1 MGELSASTSKAVTGG
16 IHVRLAVAS
25 AYLTAC
31 AVIGIQVPFLPL
43 FLADRGMGPA
53 AISLALALPM
63 TIRLAAMPLAGIYS
77 DRLGAPRTV
86 LAWLGIL
93 SALGFALIGVV
104 PGILLILVAIAVSA
118 IFWTPIFPLLDAY
131 TLRLV
136 NIGKVDYGRV
146 RLWGSVSFI
155 AANLLGGYLLD
166 WMPVSTIIWL
176 IAGFCFLFMLTARA
190 LPLLAR
196 PLGQEMSFNVVL
208 PKKTVLLGVF
218 AAACVQASHALLYGF
233 SSLQWKDSGI
243 DTSTIGMLWSLGVG
257 AEIVLFYAGKHLVGR
272 IPALYLIA
280 LGGIAAGIRFAAFAF
295 DPPLTLIVPLQL
307 LHAFTYGATHLGLM
321 TLLGQNTPAH
331 KSARAQTFSSAVL
344 GAVMALATITAGPL
358 YARWGVEA
366 YAVFAALGVLGAS
379 IAFYA
384 IVQPQSS
391 RGGGKTV
398 APS

>member
-104 PGILLILVAIAVSA
+104 PGVLLILVAIAVSA

-146 RLWGSVSFI
+146 RLWGSASFI

-196 PLGQEMSFNVVL
+196 PLGQETSFNVVL
-208 PKKTVLLGVF
+208 PKKRFCSACSRRPACRRATRCFMGSHPCNGKT
-218 AAACVQASHALLYGF
+218 AASIRAR
-233 SSLQWKDSGI
+233 SGCC
-243 DTSTIGMLWSLGVG
+243 
-257 AEIVLFYAGKHLVGR
+257 GR
-272 IPALYLIA
+272 S
-280 LGGIAAGIRFAAFAF
+280 G
-295 DPPLTLIVPLQL
+295 
-307 LHAFTYGATHLGLM
+307 
-321 TLLGQNTPAH
+321 
-331 KSARAQTFSSAVL
+331 SARRSFFF
-344 GAVMALATITAGPL
+344 MP
-358 YARWGVEA
+358 
-366 YAVFAALGVLGAS
+366 AS
-379 IAFYA
+379 I
-384 IVQPQSS
+384 SS
-391 RGGGKTV
+391 GESRR
-398 APS
+398 SI

>member
-1 MGELSASTSKAVTGG
+1 M
-16 IHVRLAVAS
+16 
-25 AYLTAC
+25 
-31 AVIGIQVPFLPL
+31 
-43 FLADRGMGPA
+43 
-53 AISLALALPM
+53 
-63 TIRLAAMPLAGIYS
+63 
-77 DRLGAPRTV
+77 
-86 LAWLGIL
+86 
-93 SALGFALIGVV
+93 
-104 PGILLILVAIAVSA
+104 
-118 IFWTPIFPLLDAY
+118 
-131 TLRLV
+131 
-136 NIGKVDYGRV
+136 
-146 RLWGSVSFI
+146 
-155 AANLLGGYLLD
+155 
-166 WMPVSTIIWL
+166 
-176 IAGFCFLFMLTARA
+176 
-190 LPLLAR
+190 
-196 PLGQEMSFNVVL
+196 
-208 PKKTVLLGVF
+208 F

-280 LGGIAAGIRFAAFAF
+280 LGGIAAGVRFAAFAL

-307 LHAFTYGATHLGLM
+307 LHALTYGATHLGLM

-331 KSARAQTFSSAVL
+331 KSGRAQTFSSAVL

-358 YARWGVEA
+358 YAYWGVEA